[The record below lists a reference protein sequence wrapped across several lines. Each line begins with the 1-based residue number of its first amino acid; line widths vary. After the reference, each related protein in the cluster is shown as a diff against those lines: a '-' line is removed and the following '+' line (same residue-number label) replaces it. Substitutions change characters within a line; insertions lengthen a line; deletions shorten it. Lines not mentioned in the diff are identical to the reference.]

1 MAVCKKAGG
10 SATSCQRVHLLGHS
24 IQKSVHVCNQSPGW
38 ARQVV
43 FVCAACLKLGV
54 QYAVCVFMS
63 TPRERRC
70 CVLGRGM
77 HRTEAWHLRTCSL
90 QRTPRP
96 LPGPSWTNEVISDIF
111 RHEKKSFSDLLCGH
125 TNEGYVRRWPRPTL
139 PQRMCC
145 RCLTARFF
153 FFRGKMC
160 LYVCAFIVLH
170 EIIGGVFKTSEF
182 D

>member
-10 SATSCQRVHLLGHS
+10 LATSCQHVRLLGHS
-24 IQKSVHVCNQSPGW
+24 IRKSVHVCNQSPGW

-70 CVLGRGM
+70 SVLGRGT
-77 HRTEAWHLRTCSL
+77 HITEAWHLRTCSL

-111 RHEKKSFSDLLCGH
+111 RHEKKSSLTYFAVTLMRVTSGGDLGLLCLRG
-125 TNEGYVRRWPRPTL
+125 
-139 PQRMCC
+139 CC

-153 FFRGKMC
+153 FFFSGERCVCMC
-160 LYVCAFIVLH
+160 VLSLCC
-170 EIIGGVFKTSEF
+170 IKL
-182 D
+182 